1 MNFCRAFPIPQCMRR
16 ATPRPP
22 RAPLTPVAVF
32 EGKVAASTMLKGNHL
47 KPEYRGVPSA
57 VFTIP
62 ELTRIGLTEAE
73 AKDQGLDVRVRFTE
87 TSDWYS
93 NLRVGETHA
102 ATKVLI
108 DNKTDEIIGAHLL
121 GPEYAEITNF
131 FSLAMRLGLNSG
143 DLKKWSRLTRPWVR
157 TSGRCS
163 SSAGSKPLGL
173 AWTDT

>member
-16 ATPRPP
+16 ATPRHP

-32 EGKVAASTMLKGNHL
+32 EGKVAASNMLKGNHL

-73 AKDQGLDVRVRFTE
+73 ANDQGLDVRVRFTE

-143 DLKKWSRLTRPWVR
+143 DLKKMVTTYPSV
-157 TSGRCS
+157 
-163 SSAGSKPLGL
+163 GSDLGSML
-173 AWTDT
+173 